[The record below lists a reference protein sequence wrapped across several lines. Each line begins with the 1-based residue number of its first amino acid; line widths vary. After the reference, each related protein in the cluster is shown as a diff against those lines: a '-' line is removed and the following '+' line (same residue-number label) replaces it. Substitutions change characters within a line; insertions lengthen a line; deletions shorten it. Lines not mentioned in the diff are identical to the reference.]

1 MGKQSFS
8 KLTEDLE
15 KMNEQV
21 SKSEEAA
28 DAESKLA
35 EDGLTV
41 EPVAGKVSDEG
52 SDPVKE
58 EPAEEPEVVEVTP
71 EQPAPE
77 EESPEDEPKEDE
89 PQEDKSSEDDKGDD
103 EPVSKADEKE
113 EKEDKKEDKKKESKG
128 GKKEEKKDEDVK
140 KSESDEISVSGS
152 EILGAFES
160 IVKSFSSLKEQQNGL
175 EGRLS
180 SIEKSITDLMN
191 LVVKSED
198 EEVKEDKE
206 KEEVEEAEQV
216 EKSSPELSEGK
227 AETFISKSTEGDVSV
242 PEATQEEEVEGE
254 PFNPYAHIDTATD
267 YYIQHANEWDIGQQS
282 SFREAIHRVKRGQP
296 TQADIALFKEIVEN

>member
-1 MGKQSFS
+1 MDKQSFS

-21 SKSEEAA
+21 SKSEES
-28 DAESKLA
+28 AEVENKLA

-41 EPVAGKVSDEG
+41 EPVAGEVADEG
-52 SDPVKE
+52 AEPVKE

-113 EKEDKKEDKKKESKG
+113 EKEEKKEDKKKESKD
-128 GKKEEKKDEDVK
+128 GKKEEKKDEGVK
-140 KSESDEISVSGS
+140 KSESDEISVSGT

-160 IVKSFSSLKEQQNGL
+160 IVKSFSSLKEQQSGL

-191 LVVKSED
+191 LMVKPEVVIEGSD
-198 EEVKEDKE
+198 

-216 EKSSPELSEGK
+216 EKSQPELSEGK

-242 PEATQEEEVEGE
+242 PEATQEDEVEE
-254 PFNPYAHIDTATD
+254 APFNPYDHIDTATD
-267 YYIQHANEWDIGQQS
+267 FYIQNASEWDRGKQA

-296 TQADIALFKEIVEN
+296 TQADIALFKEIAEN